1 MERRIIAAIN
11 MSLDGNCDHTAGL
24 PDEAVHQHYA
34 DLVRESGVILYGR
47 KTYELMKY
55 WQPFVKNPSG
65 DAAGDDF
72 AKAID
77 AVPKVVFSNQL
88 KKGDPSALGWK
99 SARLSD
105 LSPEEEVLS
114 LRQKPGKDILV
125 GSRSLIIQLLER
137 GLVDELQI
145 CIYPLIA
152 GEGMRLFENVKGK
165 ILLELKDIK
174 RFGGGAVILC
184 YRPLVG

>member
-1 MERRIIAAIN
+1 

-24 PDEAVHQHYA
+24 PDEEVHRHYA
-34 DLVRESGVILYGR
+34 DLVREAGVILYGR

-65 DAAGDDF
+65 DEAGDNF

-77 AVPKVVFSNQL
+77 SVQKVVFSNQL
-88 KKGDPSALGWK
+88 KKGDPSALGWE
-99 SARLSD
+99 SARLSE
-105 LSPEEEVLS
+105 LSPEEEVLL

-125 GSRSLIIQLLER
+125 GSRNLIIQLLER
-137 GLVDELQI
+137 GLIDELQI

-152 GEGMRLFENVKGK
+152 GEGMRLFEQVKQK
-165 ILLELKDIK
+165 VLLELRDTR
-174 RFGGGAVILC
+174 RFAGGAVILC
-184 YRPLVG
+184 YRPVR